1 MEVQDDIDVNLRWHE
16 PFTAIDYAEYMDF
29 LDIDESDGEAENSD
43 FMVNPGL
50 MDFNVVSDWD

>member
-29 LDIDESDGEAENSD
+29 LDIDESDGEAESSD

-50 MDFNVVSDWD
+50 INFNVVSDWD

>member
-1 MEVQDDIDVNLRWHE
+1 
-16 PFTAIDYAEYMDF
+16 MDF

-50 MDFNVVSDWD
+50 INFNVVSD